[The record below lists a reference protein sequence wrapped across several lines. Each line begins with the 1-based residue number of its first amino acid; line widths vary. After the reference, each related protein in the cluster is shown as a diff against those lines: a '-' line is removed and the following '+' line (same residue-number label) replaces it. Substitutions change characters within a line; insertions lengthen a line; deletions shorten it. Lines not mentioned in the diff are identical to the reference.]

1 MANLRYTIKK
11 LQQAIALK
19 DYIVRINTYQFYVAE
34 QKRFII
40 GYLLVHKEWQRNK
53 AGKMVLKDR
62 ELLNTCSQ
70 IEIVKYLSEK
80 YRKLCEEEHEGTD
93 TQAEGLC

>member
-19 DYIVRINTYQFYVAE
+19 DYIIRINTYQFYAEE
-34 QKRFII
+34 QKRFIT
-40 GYLLVHKEWQRNK
+40 GYLLVHKELQRNK
-53 AGKMVLKDR
+53 AGRMVFKDR

-80 YRKLCEEEHEGTD
+80 YRKLCEGEHEETD
-93 TQAEGLC
+93 TQAESLC